1 MWIQVKNQTWMKSDF
16 SIKDYPTITAIDAPP
31 QQADTFKCVWAKQ
44 TDLGKVY
51 IDPLIQPDPD
61 GYQLATQGLD
71 SAGLA
76 REWRNGELAN
86 TDNIAQTPDFP
97 NRDKYLTYRQA
108 LRDWPSTADFPD
120 KKPTL
125 GS

>member
-16 SIKDYPTITAIDAPP
+16 SVKDYPTIIAINAHTKEEDI
-31 QQADTFKCVWAKQ
+31 FRCEWAKQ
-44 TDLGKVY
+44 TDIGKVY

-76 REWRNGELAN
+76 REWRDSELKS
-86 TDNIAQTPDFP
+86 TDWIYPLGDHPQHAA
-97 NRDKYLTYRQA
+97 YVTYRKK
-108 LRDWPSTADFPD
+108 LRDWPSTADFP
-120 KKPTL
+120 KTRPTL
-125 GS
+125 